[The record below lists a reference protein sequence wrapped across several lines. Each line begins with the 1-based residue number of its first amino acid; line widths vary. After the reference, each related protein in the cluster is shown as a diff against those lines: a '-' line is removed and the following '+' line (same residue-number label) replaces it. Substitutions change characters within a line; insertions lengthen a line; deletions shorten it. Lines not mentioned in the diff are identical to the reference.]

1 MVDKSGLRVNQLVEI
16 ELDSY
21 LYKGVFPSRIE
32 EITSEVIYLGIPIRF
47 GVLVP
52 VQVGDK
58 ITVNYIHDQE
68 AYCFKTRVLGRKR
81 EPLPVLVAELPREI
95 IKIQRRNHVRLE
107 ISLPVY
113 LRALEEKSTIS
124 AGRTIDISGGGILLV
139 TSAEWPRAQDL
150 IWLRIELPRR
160 EPVICKA
167 RVVRTNRRQV
177 RGVNRYYIACQFEDI
192 REGQRDLIV
201 GFIFAR
207 QRELIRRG
215 LL

>member
-1 MVDKSGLRVNQLVEI
+1 VVDKSGLRVNQLVEI

-32 EITSEVIYLGIPIRF
+32 EITSEAMCLGIPIRF

-107 ISLPVY
+107 ISLPMSNGPHQQIPTRTIENNGTPMITANVAGNQPDIQPFQILY
-113 LRALEEKSTIS
+113 NRLAVAQSYFHDITLATEAKHLRA
-124 AGRTIDISGGGILLV
+124 SGDLGYGSPPFSSRFFHLLN
-139 TSAEWPRAQDL
+139 QYL
-150 IWLRIELPRR
+150 
-160 EPVICKA
+160 
-167 RVVRTNRRQV
+167 NR
-177 RGVNRYYIACQFEDI
+177 
-192 REGQRDLIV
+192 
-201 GFIFAR
+201 
-207 QRELIRRG
+207 
-215 LL
+215 